1 MKQAY
6 DTHAQDDLAHSAEKI
21 HTIEQFKQWV
31 REDVRRALPHG
42 ALACGHGRIH
52 SAGVA
57 TDYII
62 TVDFPNEHFAALC
75 NPAGGLD
82 TPLMRRWMMYR
93 EPQLFDAAS
102 PPPWPE
108 ISPAWLEQFSRHD
121 LRNAAVHAVFDT
133 ERYLGS
139 YFSFHQL
146 PVSPGVKER
155 DVLLAIAP
163 ILHDTLVRVVR
174 HIEQMEHENRPD
186 WGKLTQREI
195 EMLGWIG
202 RGISNGEI
210 ATHMQLSENTVKHHI
225 SNIFEKTNLS
235 NRSSLMSALTRHPP
249 GLVSR
254 GTKVL

>member
-1 MKQAY
+1 MHVQENWIRN
-6 DTHAQDDLAHSAEKI
+6 AEKI
-21 HTIEQFKQWV
+21 QTIEQFKQWV
-31 REDVRRALPHG
+31 REDVRRILPHG

-62 TVDFPNEHFAALC
+62 TVDFPAEHFAALC

-93 EPQLFDAAS
+93 EPQLFDAAV

-146 PVSPGVKER
+146 PTSPGAKER
-155 DVLLAIAP
+155 GILLALAP
-163 ILHDTLVRVVR
+163 ILHDTLVRVVK
-174 HIEQMEHENRPD
+174 HAELLEQQSRPD
-186 WGKLTQREI
+186 WERLTQREI

-210 ATHMQLSENTVKHHI
+210 AGHMQLSENTVKHHI
-225 SNIFEKTNLS
+225 SSIFEKTNLP
-235 NRSSLMSALTRHPP
+235 NRSCLMSALAKHPP

-254 GTKVL
+254 GTKIW